1 MIQWIKNIKSLLSLS
16 RRIGII
22 ESEITEMECKFK
34 GMYVHYGIEFEKK
47 IQQMTFDYTK
57 NLDDTKSDYLKR
69 YLEVRVDCM
78 QNQLTSLLPG
88 IIKQLKENVDMM
100 DLRLERLEENEEHE

>member
-22 ESEITEMECKFK
+22 ESEIAEMECKFK

-47 IQQMTFDYTK
+47 IQQMSFDYTN
-57 NLDDTKSDYLKR
+57 NLNDTKSDYLKR
-69 YLEVRVDCM
+69 YLEMRMDCIQQELSAM
-78 QNQLTSLLPG
+78 PKKIDDAKESMKYLLTN
-88 IIKQLKENVDMM
+88 KE
-100 DLRLERLEENEEHE
+100 EQQE